1 MSGPILSLRRDKSDR
16 TEGFFARLDLLW
28 ARLAVHIRA
37 EHLCVFSSILGASF
51 SNIGTGPTY
60 EEAQGVIDQL
70 HLDHE
75 SFMCELGERV
85 NVLLKR
91 PNGWY

>member
-1 MSGPILSLRRDKSDR
+1 MSGPILSFYGPS
-16 TEGFFARLDLLW
+16 TSVCFPF
-28 ARLAVHIRA
+28 
-37 EHLCVFSSILGASF
+37 ILGASF

-75 SFMCELGERV
+75 FFMCELGERV

-91 PNGWY
+91 PNG